1 MARVKRMEVGKHTW
15 GVGKGTHRLEGTRE
29 EGEPAGSGSLIFYHG
44 LGVREIMP
52 AEVSWRGRGSP
63 KRGEW
68 MKEEGGAMNKV
79 MFSEETV
86 VGRYHSVSR
95 VHSLSAM

>member
-1 MARVKRMEVGKHTW
+1 MPSV
-15 GVGKGTHRLEGTRE
+15 
-29 EGEPAGSGSLIFYHG
+29 
-44 LGVREIMP
+44 VR
-52 AEVSWRGRGSP
+52 WRGRGSP

-68 MKEEGGAMNKV
+68 TGEMREEGGAMNKV

-95 VHSLSAM
+95 VHH